1 MKRYQLLIIFFTI
14 WLTLPAQQNSKKS
27 VGNNIDTIKL
37 KEVTVSCNIPLNNK
51 QVEKFYKTNYFSTI
65 DNLMGHLEGIS
76 LIKRG
81 SYAMEP
87 QMNGFS
93 AGQLNVTISGMKM
106 FGACTDK
113 MDPVTSYIEPANL
126 KSITL
131 EHGTNGGLYGN
142 NIGGSIDM
150 GLQEPTNNSN
160 HPFYT
165 NLSVGYESV
174 SNSKNILVSTGY
186 TKNKW
191 EWGLNGVYRKSDPYR
206 DGHGNIIRFSQFEKY
221 NIHSVVRFL
230 PDSINT
236 FKVDVLYDQAN
247 NVGYPALPM
256 DVSKAR
262 ASIFALEYQRN
273 QSNYNIKAKIYYNSV
288 YHVMDDSHRDSL
300 YFIQNK
306 TTGKTDSVMM
316 RMDMPGRSNTF
327 GSFIVASFNLNEK
340 NKLTIKADNYINS
353 SLAEMTMFMHFVG
366 KPLES
371 PMYLQTWPDIMRN
384 VTGLYVQNTTAMTT
398 KLFVTLNGRL
408 DYAIDNLQSNVAN
421 QEFSVFNY
429 NLPRKFN
436 NLTKSVNLS
445 IQYFI
450 SQPIQFTF
458 QSGFSERIPT
468 ITEKFGYYL
477 YNAYDG
483 YDYIGNPYLKT
494 EKSFMGRFGIKY
506 SNQKIKINFSQSF
519 SMLRDYIMGITNDV
533 IPPMNFYTK
542 GLRVFQNVQGAKLL
556 STDLQA
562 IYNPA
567 EGMYIFNLTK
577 FTWGQLNSGEPL
589 PLVAP
594 IKNMIS
600 VSYEK
605 NNWSFQVDNESAL
618 MQNRINLQYGETTS
632 PSYSIFNIKSSYH
645 IKLSDTLLDASIG
658 ITNLFNTAYYE
669 HLDWGR
675 IFRPGRSIDFYIKYT
690 Y

>member
-1 MKRYQLLIIFFTI
+1 MKKYILLIII
-14 WLTLPAQQNSKKS
+14 LRLSMTLAAQQNGKKP
-27 VGNNIDTIKL
+27 GCNCLDTIKL
-37 KEVTVSCNIPLNNK
+37 KEVTVSCVIPLNNK
-51 QVEKFYKTNYFSTI
+51 QVENFYKTNYFSTI

-87 QMNGFS
+87 EMNGFS
-93 AGQLNVTISGMKM
+93 AGQLNITISGMKM

-131 EHGTNGGLYGN
+131 EHGTNAGLYGN

-150 GLQEPTNNSN
+150 GLQEPNTKSN
-160 HPFYT
+160 HPFYSD
-165 NLSVGYESV
+165 LSVGYESV
-174 SNSKNILVSTGY
+174 SNSRNVLLSTGY

-191 EWGLNGVYRKSDPYR
+191 EWGLNGVYRKSDPYK
-206 DGHGNIIRFSQFEKY
+206 DGLGNTIRFSQFEKY
-221 NIHSVVRFL
+221 NIHSVVRYL

-236 FKVDVLYDQAN
+236 LKADVLYDQAN

-262 ASIFALEYQRN
+262 ASIFALEYQRI
-273 QSNYNIKAKIYYNSV
+273 QRSYNIKAKVYYNSV

-300 YFIQNK
+300 FFIQNK
-306 TTGKTDSVMM
+306 TTGKTDSVIM

-327 GSFIVASFNLNEK
+327 GSFMVASFNLNEK

-353 SLAEMTMFMHFVG
+353 SLAEMTMHMHFVG

-371 PMYLQTWPDIMRN
+371 PMYLQTWPDIVRN
-384 VTGLYVQNTTAMTT
+384 VTGLYIQNTTAIND
-398 KLFVTLNGRL
+398 KIFLTLNGRM
-408 DYAIDNLQSNVAN
+408 DYSLDNLQTEVAN
-421 QEFSVFNY
+421 QEFSVFKY
-429 NLPRKFN
+429 NLPRKFEKF
-436 NLTKSVNLS
+436 TKSVNLS

-450 SQPIQFTF
+450 SQPLRFTF
-458 QSGFSERIPT
+458 QTGYSERIPT

-494 EKSFMGRFGIKY
+494 EKSFMGRLGINYVKPRL
-506 SNQKIKINFSQSF
+506 KINFSQSF